1 MPAIDAKA
9 RNVRE
14 LLGGKK
20 YTIDYFQREY
30 RWRSKEMGELV
41 RDLTVRFL
49 AKWQATH
56 ARAEV
61 AKYPT
66 YFLGPIIVSGE
77 GGGTSVIDG
86 QQRLTSLSILLIW
99 LHHGLTQEEDR
110 KQIADLIFTRQY
122 GANSYNLDVPERTAA
137 IDALYRQESFN
148 RDGAPE
154 SVRNILDRYDD
165 IDEAMPD
172 EIKGSARAMFADWL
186 IEQVYLVEVKS
197 PSDDDGYAIFE
208 TMNDRGLPL
217 SPTDM
222 LKSHLLANSG
232 SEEVKVKLNAL
243 WKRRIDQLLQIDK
256 EEDADAIKSWLRA
269 KFAEKIRERQA
280 GAQPEDFD
288 RIGTEFH
295 RWVRDNGARLGLT
308 DQTKFA
314 RFVERDFDFYTN
326 WYLKLRDAAQTLSP
340 GREAIYCNALANFTL
355 QYPLML
361 APIKA
366 GDNDDVAWRKAMVVA
381 SFIDILIARRLWN
394 GKSIDYNTMQYAM
407 FLAIK
412 EIRDC
417 SPTEI
422 ATLLKSRLEAD
433 APPFADN
440 ARFGLWSSNKKTVRR
455 FLARLTFW
463 VDQKV
468 GVSSSLV
475 AYLTSSG
482 SQGHDIEHV
491 IPDQHAAYLEMFPAE
506 QDFQEYRNRLGV
518 LLLLPRSFNRSYG
531 DLPYPE
537 KREHYLQ
544 QNVLAQ
550 TFHEKAYERN
560 PGLRRLIEDWGVP
573 FKPYDALKKIDLEER
588 QTVVMRLAE
597 KVWNTDR
604 LSKEASGLQGLNESK
619 SA

>member
-1 MPAIDAKA
+1 MTAIDAKA

-30 RWRSKEMGELV
+30 RWRTKEIGELIS
-41 RDLTVRFL
+41 DLTVRFL
-49 AKWQATH
+49 AKWQPSH
-56 ARAEV
+56 GRAEV
-61 AKYPT
+61 AKYPS

-99 LHHGLTQEEDR
+99 LHHGLTLEEDR

-137 IDALYRQESFN
+137 IDALYRQEPYN

-165 IDEAMPD
+165 IDEAMPE
-172 EIKGSARAMFADWL
+172 EIKGPARAMFADWL
-186 IEQVYLVEVKS
+186 IEQVYLVEIKS

-222 LKSHLLANSG
+222 LKSHLLANAG
-232 SEEVKVKLNAL
+232 SESVKVKLNAL
-243 WKRRIDQLLQIDK
+243 WKGRIDQLLKIDK

-269 KFAEKIRERQA
+269 KFADKIRERQA

-308 DQTKFA
+308 DQSKFA
-314 RFVERDFDFYTN
+314 RFVERNFDFYTG
-326 WYLKLRDAAQTLSP
+326 WYLKLREAALTLTV
-340 GREAIYCNALANFTL
+340 GREAIYCNALANFTM

-361 APIKA
+361 APIQT
-366 GDNDDVAWRKAMVVA
+366 GDSDDVAWRKAMVVA
-381 SFIDILIARRLWN
+381 SFVDILIARRQWN

-407 FLAIK
+407 FLAMK

-417 SPTEI
+417 SAPEM
-422 ATLLKSRLEAD
+422 ADLLKKRLDAD
-433 APPFADN
+433 APPFSYN
-440 ARFGLWSSNKKTVRR
+440 TRFGLWSANKKTVRR

-463 VDQKV
+463 IDQKV

-475 AYLTSSG
+475 AYLTSTG
-482 SQGHDIEHV
+482 AQGYDIEHV
-491 IPDQHAAYLEMFPAE
+491 IPDQHAPYVDMFPAE
-506 QDFQEYRNRLGV
+506 EDFQEYRNRLGD

-560 PGLRRLIEDWGVP
+560 PGLRRLIEEWGIP
-573 FKPYDALKKIDLEER
+573 FRPYDELKKIDLEQR
-588 QTVVMRLAE
+588 QAVVTRLAE
-597 KVWNTDR
+597 EVWNAARLTD
-604 LSKEASGLQGLNESK
+604 AANPPN
-619 SA
+619 

>member
-1 MPAIDAKA
+1 MPEIDAKA

-30 RWRSKEMGELV
+30 RWRSKEMSELL

-49 AKWQATH
+49 AKWQPTH

-61 AKYPT
+61 AKYPA

-77 GGGTSVIDG
+77 CGRTSVIDG

-99 LHHGLTQEEDR
+99 LHHGLHEEDR
-110 KQIADLIFTRQY
+110 KLLADLICTRQF
-122 GANSYNLDVPERTAA
+122 GVNSYNLHVPERTAA
-137 IDALYRQESFN
+137 IDALYHEESYS

-186 IEQVYLVEVKS
+186 IERVYLVEVKS

-232 SEEVKVKLNAL
+232 SEEIKVKLNAL
-243 WKRRIDQLLQIDK
+243 WKHRIDQLRRIDK

-269 KFAEKIRERQA
+269 KFAERIRERQA

-295 RWVRDNGARLGLT
+295 RWVRDRGAQLNLT
-308 DQTKFA
+308 DPTKFA

-326 WYLKLRDAAQTLSP
+326 WYLRLRDAAQTLTV
-340 GREAIYCNALANFTL
+340 GREAIYCNGLANFTL

-361 APIKA
+361 APIKV
-366 GDNDDVAWRKAMVVA
+366 GDNDEVAWRKAMVVA
-381 SFIDILIARRLWN
+381 SFVDVLIARRLWN

-412 EIRDC
+412 KIRDC
-417 SPTEI
+417 SPMET
-422 ATLLKSRLEAD
+422 ATLLKRQLDAD
-433 APPFADN
+433 APPFTDN
-440 ARFGLWSSNKKTVRR
+440 ARFGLWSSNKKTIRR

-463 VDQKV
+463 VDQKI
-468 GVSSSLV
+468 GVSSSLG

-482 SQGHDIEHV
+482 PLGYDIEHV
-491 IPDQHAAYLEMFPAE
+491 IPDQHEPYLKEFPAE
-506 QDFQEYRNRLGV
+506 QDFQEYRNRLGD

-531 DLPYPE
+531 ALPYPE

-560 PGLRRLIEDWGVP
+560 PGLRRLIDEWGIP
-573 FKPYDALKKIDLEER
+573 FKPYDELKKIDIEER
-588 QTVVMRLAE
+588 QSVVMRLAE
-597 KVWNTDR
+597 EVWSVNR
-604 LSKEASGLQGLNESK
+604 LTEEASGLQAMTEREM
-619 SA
+619 A